1 MRGASAVRADTS
13 REEGRGGGDGQ
24 RADRKPGGEDTGDR
38 GKRRGAWE
46 WDEREK
52 GTLTRGIEREEGTGH
67 ENVEGDRSERRGR

>member
-1 MRGASAVRADTS
+1 MG
-13 REEGRGGGDGQ
+13 REQTESQEGR
-24 RADRKPGGEDTGDR
+24 TGDR

-52 GTLTRGIEREEGTGH
+52 GTLTRGIEREEWTGH